1 MNSVRSANMA
11 DQLFCRWFCCR
22 QSHISY
28 FSTAAWYWIVIKRRR
43 RGSTSLFPFSKLNH
57 DNSSSYLGGSIITSI
72 GKESPILSNSTKGFA
87 SLVLC
92 IQPLVAQKKWKSK
105 YCSACF
111 SMTHGKCNS
120 SLSKE
125 GVGVAMPSLIVHT
138 SLWSGLYWRVS
149 RFLCCKSLLC
159 WISDL
164 TGSLK
169 EFFYFQRLGFLPGGS
184 FSPSRRFPPPI
195 KEIFFKENEDS
206 SNQLAYFLL

>member
-1 MNSVRSANMA
+1 MILDSN
-11 DQLFCRWFCCR
+11 QTKEER
-22 QSHISY
+22 QHFFISI
-28 FSTAAWYWIVIKRRR
+28 FKTESWQFIII
-43 RGSTSLFPFSKLNH
+43 
-57 DNSSSYLGGSIITSI
+57 LGGEHQNQSI